1 MVKVRKRLY
10 LLLTAISVVLLWLN
24 CSPQVNGRT
33 QTSQP
38 SNKEIQEE
46 KRFFDF
52 LIGEWKIERAE
63 TPEGVE
69 IRDDDVY
76 KFSKVIDGNG
86 ILAEWFFNR
95 GTKAKP
101 DYANAMYLTAFDT
114 FSKNWSFY
122 YISEKSAQWWEG
134 RKENGQWVFYKEFP
148 GEGLLQRQAW
158 KLRDRSTVIRVI
170 ENSKDGGK
178 SWATY
183 QFVLKRRG

>member
-1 MVKVRKRLY
+1 
-10 LLLTAISVVLLWLN
+10 
-24 CSPQVNGRT
+24 
-33 QTSQP
+33 
-38 SNKEIQEE
+38 
-46 KRFFDF
+46 
-52 LIGEWKIERAE
+52 
-63 TPEGVE
+63 
-69 IRDDDVY
+69 
-76 KFSKVIDGNG
+76 
-86 ILAEWFFNR
+86 
-95 GTKAKP
+95 
-101 DYANAMYLTAFDT
+101 MYLTAFDT